1 MSQPVPAASAV
12 ESPWL
17 QQLLAG
23 RTGGAAAAAAE
34 ATALRKAEAE
44 VEEATPVQIEMAV
57 KSVNASLESRSISL
71 QFEVDR
77 DTDKLIVKVV
87 DRSNGEVIRQIPT
100 EEVVRIAKVM
110 DRQAGLLV
118 SQQA

>member
-34 ATALRKAEAE
+34 AAALRKAE